1 MKHNKTLKICLVM
14 VLAVAL
20 VGMAMA
26 RTSVLKATDTGD
38 ADYNVSAPAAESVV
52 QNISIPAPVE
62 TPAATEA
69 TEPATTAA
77 TEATEPATT
86 AATEATEPAATEATE
101 ATEPSATEAAEVTGL
116 AETEA
121 TEATEPAETEA
132 SETTEATEPA
142 ASEAAESTCT
152 CGAADGQPHA
162 EECPLYV
169 EPEATEP
176 ACTCGAAEGQPHAV
190 ECPLYEEPTCT
201 CGAAEGQSHAE
212 ECPLYEEPTCTCGA
226 AEGQPHAEECPLYE
240 EPIELDVDITLT
252 NLSGGEIAF
261 GSNLRLTAKVSNAPE
276 GAVLTYQW
284 FYSLDSVNWQVI
296 DGATAADYDFT
307 LNEENNQY
315 YWRVVAKC

>member
-62 TPAATEA
+62 TPAATEV
-69 TEPATTAA
+69 TEPATTV
-77 TEATEPATT
+77 
-86 AATEATEPAATEATE
+86 ATEATEPAATEATE
-101 ATEPSATEAAEVTGL
+101 VTEPAATEAADVTGL

-142 ASEAAESTCT
+142 ASEAAESICT
-152 CGAADGQPHA
+152 CAAAEGQPHA

-169 EPEATEP
+169 EPEVTEP
-176 ACTCGAAEGQPHAV
+176 ACTCGAEEGQPHAA

-201 CGAAEGQSHAE
+201 CGAE
-212 ECPLYEEPTCTCGA
+212 
-226 AEGQPHAEECPLYE
+226 EGQPHAEECPLYE

>member
-86 AATEATEPAATEATE
+86 AATEATEPATTAATEATE
-101 ATEPSATEAAEVTGL
+101 PATTAATETTEPSATEAAEVTGL

-121 TEATEPAETEA
+121 TEATEPSETEA
-132 SETTEATEPA
+132 SETTEATESA
-142 ASEAAESTCT
+142 ESEAAESTCT
-152 CGAADGQPHA
+152 CGAVEGQPHA

-169 EPEATEP
+169 EPEVTEP
-176 ACTCGAAEGQPHAV
+176 ACTCGAVEDQPHAV

-201 CGAAEGQSHAE
+201 CGAE
-212 ECPLYEEPTCTCGA
+212 
-226 AEGQPHAEECPLYE
+226 EGQPHAEECPLYE